1 MENENEEEFA
11 DETGKPSI
19 FLKIG
24 VILVL
29 VVFPVAALM
38 EIAFFSGAC
47 YAIKHYGTERV
58 FDTLAD
64 PVKVVDCGKFR
75 IVVEVDNCGAPSI
88 PPEVFVFI
96 EDKKSGDYQEIC
108 AVRQHVEID
117 DCTPVGVS
125 ENKVDCFV
133 WSDGLDDCHTEKFEI
148 DVCFD
153 DEE

>member
-1 MENENEEEFA
+1 MECENEEEFS
-11 DETGKPSI
+11 DETEKCSI

-29 VVFPVAALM
+29 VVFPIAALM
-38 EIAFFSGAC
+38 EIAFFGGAC
-47 YAIKHYGTERV
+47 YAIKHYGSEVV
-58 FDTLAD
+58 FVSLDN

-75 IVVEVDNCGAPSI
+75 IIVEVDDCGEPNI

-117 DCTPVGVS
+117 DCVPVEVS
-125 ENKVDCFV
+125 EKKVDCFV
-133 WSDGLDDCHTEKFEI
+133 WSDGLNDCYTEKFEI

>member
-58 FDTLAD
+58 FDKWRNCRE
-64 PVKVVDCGKFR
+64 VRKRIRISNVRCKRRKF
-75 IVVEVDNCGAPSI
+75 G
-88 PPEVFVFI
+88 
-96 EDKKSGDYQEIC
+96 
-108 AVRQHVEID
+108 VRRHFLWKYHISRCRE
-117 DCTPVGVS
+117 
-125 ENKVDCFV
+125 K
-133 WSDGLDDCHTEKFEI
+133 DG
-148 DVCFD
+148 
-153 DEE
+153 